1 VGCIFCAV
9 PINDFKLL
17 SKHINSKK
25 MNPTVIII
33 IIDDNDK
40 KQPFFTAYPND
51 LFHEAVS

>member
-17 SKHINSKK
+17 SKHINSQK

-33 IIDDNDK
+33 IINDDK
-40 KQPFFTAYPND
+40 KQPFFAASPND
-51 LFHEAVS
+51 LLHEAVS